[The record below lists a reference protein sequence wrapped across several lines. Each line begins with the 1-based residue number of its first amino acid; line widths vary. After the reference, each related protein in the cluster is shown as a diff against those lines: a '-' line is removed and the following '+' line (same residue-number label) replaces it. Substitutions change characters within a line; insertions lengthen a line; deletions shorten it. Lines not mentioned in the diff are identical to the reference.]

1 MKLLGAEQPA
11 LVRALDRLF
20 GGILVSAEA
29 VALPTG
35 DAVLT
40 QAWGWLDQRGE
51 LLKLL
56 GKGTSWIQE
65 RLGSA
70 AGYDRA
76 RLIAAAHTAL
86 VGEAMF
92 HSLQTH
98 LGPAYRVLQLNDQEK
113 RFLLA
118 EPDVAQ
124 EYLTS
129 VDALLGARIEVPW
142 AGSSFDQNLE
152 LHVAPELR
160 AGLSRCFASFTKIAV
175 WRRAWNDLGYEPLL
189 GQLLDDAVERYEENY
204 FNLAS
209 DVPEFLVWAMLGGQR
224 ATDRAIKAAGR
235 DILGALRD
243 QDLALRRVETVLSLL
258 SRPREPQADRVALE
272 KANRAI
278 LTQPLIRIGEMEG
291 TTAVS
296 IPSIE
301 DGYIVPR
308 FRFAVID
315 GKSQPSS
322 EDWWAG
328 FPVRSDL
335 NEFLI
340 GYLASV
346 RSTQQPLVVLGH
358 PGAGKSL
365 LMRVL
370 TARLSSTSFP
380 AFLVPLRQVQ
390 APSAPIFQQIQ
401 DVLDRSTHARARW
414 AAIADATS
422 PDQGIGGGATR
433 VVLLDGLDELMQ
445 ATGTTESGYLSRVQE
460 FQRVETGQDAPVAV
474 IVTSRQ
480 VVADLAAIP
489 HGCAVLRLEDFTD
502 SQVEKWIAT
511 WNKTN
516 VSALTGR
523 VGGLS
528 LPSVLAVGAIARQP
542 LLLLMIAIQ
551 TTASGGHAV
560 AASEAAVYQQLLVEF
575 TRRELRKSDRDNRTV
590 EAPPEPMVNAEL
602 WRLGIAAYG
611 MFNRGRQFV
620 TDVQLQKDLETL
632 DPEGLATQD
641 DRPGLLQP
649 LSEARRTI
657 GRFFFIHTSETGE
670 PDRARRTY
678 EFLHATF
685 SEYLIAHHAVDRTGE
700 LIDLYEDYIHGRLR
714 PGVAWDKDEVL
725 YALLSH
731 RPIADGAIV
740 HFLRQI
746 IDKMDPQVRT
756 SGGKVLEMLLSK
768 LDRHRILGKETGY
781 NPHSRT
787 TVQRLAAYVINL
799 VLLRLLLEPDRFITL
814 TDLAPAGQ
822 EPLTWWRSVV
832 RLMQAGLE
840 EAAWLGVLHAIEPVV
855 HDGAFCLRLRRD
867 SFRNDMREVYEA
879 HMLFDRGAAEVAHV
893 GVALWRGTPVPA
905 AASPVQLYSDVLAR
919 RLFAAPSTA
928 SAPLLLTAI
937 GQIGHLRPPV
947 SFAVVEYLL
956 IHCGRLSADDT
967 THLVAAAVT
976 STAEAVRAVPVII
989 ARPQL
994 LKVLPHIG
1002 DWYGQRYPS
1011 TADFARVAGAFA
1023 LLNLIGS
1030 AEEKDLGWPVYKLL
1044 MRTNAEMASMVKSD
1058 LIKKYASVAAVA
1070 GDTRPS
1076 LLPAIVDALA
1086 YELTDGDAARAT
1098 VPLRAVG
1105 RSRAS

>member
-11 LVRALDRLF
+11 LINTLDLLL
-20 GGILVSAEA
+20 GGILLASGA

-35 DAVLT
+35 NAVLT
-40 QAWGWLDQRGE
+40 QVWGWIDQKGE

-56 GKGTSWIQE
+56 GKGTSWIRG

-70 AGYDRA
+70 AGYDRIQ
-76 RLIAAAHTAL
+76 LITAAHTVL

-98 LGPAYRVLQLNDQEK
+98 LGPAYRTLELNDREK

-118 EPDVAQ
+118 EPDVAE
-124 EYLTS
+124 EYRTA
-129 VDALLGARIEVPW
+129 VDELLGARVEVPW
-142 AGSSFDQNLE
+142 AGCSFDENLE
-152 LHVAPELR
+152 RHVAPELR
-160 AGLSRCFASFTKIAV
+160 AGLTRCFASFEKISA
-175 WRRAWNDLGYEPLL
+175 WRRAWLDLGYEPTPDDLVA
-189 GQLLDDAVERYEENY
+189 DAVQRYEENY
-204 FNLAS
+204 FRLAS

-224 ATDRAIKAAGR
+224 AADRAIKAAGR
-235 DILGALRD
+235 DIVGALRS
-243 QDLALRRVETVLSLL
+243 QTVALHRVETVLSLL
-258 SRPREPQADRVALE
+258 SGPRQPQADRIALE

-291 TTAVS
+291 TTTVS

-301 DGYIVPR
+301 EGYIAPR

-315 GKSQPSS
+315 GQSQPSN

-328 FPVRSDL
+328 HPVRSDL
-335 NEFLI
+335 DEFLI
-340 GYLASV
+340 AYLASA

-422 PDQGIGGGATR
+422 PEEGLGGGATR

-460 FQRVETGQDAPVAV
+460 FQRVETGQDSPVAV

-480 VVADLAAIP
+480 VVADIAGIP

-502 SQVEKWIAT
+502 PQVEKWIET
-511 WNKTN
+511 WNGAN
-516 VSALTGR
+516 ESASAGGA
-523 VGGLS
+523 GGLS

-551 TTASGGHAV
+551 ATASGGHTV
-560 AASEAAVYQQLLVEF
+560 AASEAAVYQQLLIDF
-575 TRRELRKSDRDNRTV
+575 TRRELRKSDRENRAV

-620 TDVQLQKDLETL
+620 SEVQLQKDLETL
-632 DPEGLATQD
+632 DPEGLSAQD
-641 DRPGLLQP
+641 DRPGLVQP

-670 PDRARRTY
+670 PDRSRKTY

-685 SEYLIAHHAVDRTGE
+685 AEYLIAHHAVDRTRE
-700 LIDLYEDYIHGRLR
+700 LIDLYEDYVDGRLR

-740 HFLRQI
+740 RFLRQI
-746 IDKMDPQVRT
+746 IDKLRPQVRT

-768 LDRHRILGKETGY
+768 VDRHRILSKETDY

-799 VLLRLLLEPDRFITL
+799 VLLRLLLDPHRSITL

-822 EPLTWWRSVV
+822 EPLAWWRSVV

-855 HDGAFCLRLRRD
+855 SDGAYCLGLRRD
-867 SFRNDMREVYEA
+867 GFAHDMQEVYEA
-879 HMLFDRGAAEVAHV
+879 RLLFDRAAADVAHV

-919 RLFAAPSTA
+919 RLFAAPSPA
-928 SAPLLLTAI
+928 SAPLLLEAI
-937 GQIGHLRPPV
+937 RRIGPLRPPV
-947 SFAVVEYLL
+947 SFAVVEYVLT
-956 IHCGRLSADDT
+956 HCGHLSRDDT
-967 THLVAAAVT
+967 AELVAAAVT

-989 ARPQL
+989 ARPRL
-994 LKVLPHIG
+994 LEVLPHIG
-1002 DWYGQRYPS
+1002 DWYGQRFPS
-1011 TADFARVAGAFA
+1011 AADFARVAGAFA

-1030 AEEKDLGWPVYKLL
+1030 AQDKDLGWPVYKLL
-1044 MRTNAEMASMVKSD
+1044 MRTNAGLASMVRSD
-1058 LIKKYASVAAVA
+1058 VIKKYASVSAVA
-1070 GDTRPS
+1070 DDTRSS
-1076 LLPAIVDALA
+1076 LLPAIVDALTH
-1086 YELTDGDAARAT
+1086 ELIRLEEDPT
-1098 VPLRAVG
+1098 PLPVRTAG
-1105 RSRAS
+1105 RPVR